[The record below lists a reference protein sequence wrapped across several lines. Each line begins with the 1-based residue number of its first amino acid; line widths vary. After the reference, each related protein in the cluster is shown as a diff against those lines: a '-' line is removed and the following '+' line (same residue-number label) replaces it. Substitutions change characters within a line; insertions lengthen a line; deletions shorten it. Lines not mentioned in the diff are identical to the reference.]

1 MAIVMFRRIMHQTPV
16 LASGWIRWVVIPFL
30 NTAYFIDHNTRTH
43 NAHLLSVSYQQR
55 MEHKNRF
62 DGKSSSLN
70 DGRLARLQS
79 IGFRW
84 AKRKGQA
91 SWEEKFVSL
100 SIVHVKDV
108 LYKFPMMTNVC
119 CSWSTTSS
127 TERAQGI
134 QGRIW
139 QLPRAYQV
147 QREHCTW
154 KMGFDTTFWIQEILW
169 RRCQD
174 CHDCRKGP

>member
-1 MAIVMFRRIMHQTPV
+1 MLIYS
-16 LASGWIRWVVIPFL
+16 LFL
-30 NTAYFIDHNTRTH
+30 H
-43 NAHLLSVSYQQR
+43 QQR

-100 SIVHVKDV
+100 SIVHVNYDV
-108 LYKFPMMTNVC
+108 LYKYPMMTNVC
-119 CSWSTTSS
+119 CS
-127 TERAQGI
+127 
-134 QGRIW
+134 
-139 QLPRAYQV
+139 
-147 QREHCTW
+147 
-154 KMGFDTTFWIQEILW
+154 
-169 RRCQD
+169 
-174 CHDCRKGP
+174 

>member
-1 MAIVMFRRIMHQTPV
+1 MCNCV
-16 LASGWIRWVVIPFL
+16 LIYSYLFVFFLQLEFKQLHGHCDVPQNYAPNPSLGIWVNKVSRHSFL
-30 NTAYFIDHNTRTH
+30 KYRLLIIDHNTRTH

-100 SIVHVKDV
+100 PIV
-108 LYKFPMMTNVC
+108 NV
-119 CSWSTTSS
+119 
-127 TERAQGI
+127 
-134 QGRIW
+134 
-139 QLPRAYQV
+139 
-147 QREHCTW
+147 
-154 KMGFDTTFWIQEILW
+154 
-169 RRCQD
+169 
-174 CHDCRKGP
+174 HDW